1 MSRVPGVDALRPPPE
16 TGIMKRGFTYTVT
29 PTVSRS
35 LVEMWLREMCWKAL
49 LPLFENVGVDG
60 VNAVRKHVV
69 RRVEAGGGAT
79 LL

>member
-1 MSRVPGVDALRPPPE
+1 
-16 TGIMKRGFTYTVT
+16 MKRGFTYTVT

-49 LPLFENVGVDG
+49 LPLFDNVGVDG
-60 VNAVRKHVV
+60 VNAGGCCAVRKHVV